1 MDTTTASTAEAAFR
15 LDPAFWEEL
24 RQRGARVF
32 PVGKRPG
39 GAPILCAG
47 FGNLHQAAVFC
58 GDLENPQGAEPS
70 PASGVLGRLC
80 RDLARCCCGETQGPL
95 AGLSVARGLE
105 DQGVLLLP
113 QLPLTKE
120 EQDVPFSCQTGA
132 GGKALCRVCKG
143 FSVRHM
149 VRLHRGEKGL
159 RWQCGRCKPSP
170 RAAILGQLLCSAS
183 GLSPTEPIQ
192 GAYTAADWF
201 ADCFARPAFEI
212 GLGQAQGQGEE
223 TALYARLLETL
234 VIATLV

>member
-1 MDTTTASTAEAAFR
+1 MDTTTASAAEAAFL
-15 LDPAFWEEL
+15 LDTAFWEEL
-24 RQRGARVF
+24 RRRGAKVF
-32 PVGKRPG
+32 PVGKGPG
-39 GAPILCAG
+39 GASILCAG
-47 FGNLHQAAVFC
+47 FGNLHQASVFC
-58 GDLENPQGAEPS
+58 GDLEFTQGTGSS
-70 PASGVLGRLC
+70 PAAGVLGRLC
-80 RDLARCCCGETQGPL
+80 RDLARCCWGETQGPL

-113 QLPLTKE
+113 QLPQTKE
-120 EQDVPFSCQTGA
+120 ERAVPFPRQTGA
-132 GGKALCRVCKG
+132 GGRALCRVCKG

-159 RWQCGRCKPSP
+159 RWQCGRRKPSP
-170 RAAILGQLLCSAS
+170 KAAILGQLLCSAS
-183 GLSPTEPIQ
+183 GLSPTEPVK
-192 GAYTAADWF
+192 GVYTAADWF